1 MLTLLIFSGCY
12 TIMELNFEDDI
23 LSSFILS
30 VFVCFLRFQQYD
42 VSPYISQLVYTVE
55 AVCPLCGTN

>member
-1 MLTLLIFSGCY
+1 
-12 TIMELNFEDDI
+12 MELNFEDDI